1 MTAELKQRADRCKAV
16 VFYAGN
22 VVNMASGHL
31 FAFGLLA
38 HELAFGDIS
47 KHI

>member
-1 MTAELKQRADRCKAV
+1 MTAKLKQRADRCKAV
-16 VFYAGN
+16 VFYD